1 MQIYSLVPAQYF
13 TTPGLSWEA
22 MLKTINIQRE
32 LLTGGLVQ
40 CCHRYT
46 RANNKYL
53 SDYDSSKES
62 SFLMY
67 VDANNLYGWAMS
79 LPSPY
84 KDFKWMSTADIDTLD
99 INYICIYIYD
109 INYILYYYFLEVD
122 LIYPYRLHDLHN
134 DLPFCPSNCLASK
147 EDRVKKL
154 NADLGNKNNYVI
166 HYRNFQQCIQNGLV
180 LKKIHKGVQFLQKP

>member
-1 MQIYSLVPAQYF
+1 
-13 TTPGLSWEA
+13 
-22 MLKTINIQRE
+22 
-32 LLTGGLVQ
+32 
-40 CCHRYT
+40 
-46 RANNKYL
+46 
-53 SDYDSSKES
+53 
-62 SFLMY
+62 
-67 VDANNLYGWAMS
+67 
-79 LPSPY
+79 
-84 KDFKWMSTADIDTLD
+84 MSTADIDTLD